1 LEKSHLLISSNANH
15 KRNEDVSFNETP
27 HSPYQ
32 DHSLVISRR
41 NCDVCRLDRRI
52 SPEELMISSLVL
64 LKEVNYAQAEEK
76 VKKD

>member
-1 LEKSHLLISSNANH
+1 
-15 KRNEDVSFNETP
+15 
-27 HSPYQ
+27 
-32 DHSLVISRR
+32 VISRR